1 MGLEGDLRVLAVK
14 GNGLG
19 DIACP
24 CRAVAHLRAAQR
36 VEIVERAGAVFRHP
50 QRPVLGQP
58 RVHFGGRFRTRRELE
73 LQLHTVDRQLFA
85 GLRDFIA
92 GRHERDR
99 SGGLSHADALRQLAG
114 HAGGQKD
121 AILIIAAAAHTLTG
135 VDIFLHG
142 VLREAHRRDHWDL
155 AAGELI
161 FNRKCLVCLILLRHH
176 AGDAAKMVGV
186 GMRDDDG
193 LDREFT
199 KILFDQLHGSL
210 AALHAHQ
217 RVKDDP
223 AGIALDNGEV
233 CHVIAA
239 DLIDAIRH
247 FKKTIGMVVLRVLPE
262 AGIYAVRR
270 FFIIVQERIG
280 FLTPEDRSILVL

>member
-1 MGLEGDLRVLAVK
+1 M
-14 GNGLG
+14 
-19 DIACP
+19 
-24 CRAVAHLRAAQR
+24 
-36 VEIVERAGAVFRHP
+36 
-50 QRPVLGQP
+50 
-58 RVHFGGRFRTRRELE
+58 
-73 LQLHTVDRQLFA
+73 
-85 GLRDFIA
+85 
-92 GRHERDR
+92 
-99 SGGLSHADALRQLAG
+99 
-114 HAGGQKD
+114 
-121 AILIIAAAAHTLTG
+121 
-135 VDIFLHG
+135 
-142 VLREAHRRDHWDL
+142 LREAHRCDHGDL

-161 FNRKCLVCLILLRHH
+161 FNRKCLVCLILFRHH

-210 AALHAHQ
+210 AALHTHQ

-223 AGIALDNGEV
+223 AGIALDNGEI

-247 FKKTIGMVVLRVLPE
+247 FKKAIGVVVLRVLPE

-270 FFIIVQERIG
+270 FFIIA
-280 FLTPEDRSILVL
+280 